1 VPPHSQDRRKVLLA
15 LAFGGVNVLVLRNL
29 PPSRS
34 NDPLAPVAVGPSEP
48 AVLPGFDA
56 PAPQGH
62 TFDVVLRGGR
72 VMDPDTGFDSVADV
86 GIDATTI
93 TAIVERAEGDD
104 GLQGRRVIDADGL
117 VVAPGFIDILSYDP
131 NDHGIW
137 YKVADGV
144 TSNLGM
150 HGLNARADQYF
161 AYWDTEGSPCHYGGA
176 FDTPWARASLGIDPG
191 KAASSAQVGQLV
203 AMAEENLA
211 NGWMGVD
218 FEPEYTPGVEY
229 EEILAQARV
238 AAAAGVPCFF
248 HGRYSDM
255 EPPGTNVETLEEIL
269 RVAREAVVPVHVE
282 HITSTGGTFSMQQ
295 SLATLEAARSEGVD
309 VTACMY
315 PYDHWATYLGSPRF
329 NEGWQ
334 ERFRISY
341 EDLEI
346 AGTGERLTASSF
358 RRYREQNLLAAAHAI
373 PVEDVIA
380 AFKSPLVMLGSDGIL
395 EPGNNNHPR
404 GAGTFA
410 RALGR
415 FVREE
420 GLLPLMDALGK
431 ATIMPARRL
440 EARAPDLR
448 RKGRLQVGA
457 DADITVFD
465 PATIRDRA
473 TVANPAQAS
482 VGVEWVLVLG
492 QVVKDPDQVHRDVKP
507 GRAIRSQLA

>member
-1 VPPHSQDRRKVLLA
+1 MAPHSQDRRKVLLA
-15 LAFGGVNVLVLRNL
+15 LAFGGVNALVLRRL
-29 PPSRS
+29 PSSRVGS
-34 NDPLAPVAVGPSEP
+34 APGASGGPSEP
-48 AVLPGFDA
+48 AVLPGFD
-56 PAPQGH
+56 PPPTEGH
-62 TFDVVLRGGR
+62 TFDVVVRGGR
-72 VMDPDTGFDSVADV
+72 VMDPATGFDGVADV
-86 GIDATTI
+86 GIDGTTI
-93 TAIVERAEGDD
+93 GAISSDEP
-104 GLQGRRVIDADGL
+104 GLLGRRVIEADGK

-137 YKVADGV
+137 FKVADGV

-150 HGLNARADQYF
+150 HGLNARADEWF

-176 FDTPWARASLGIDPG
+176 FDTPWARAALGIEPDD
-191 KAASSAQVGQLV
+191 AASSAQLGQLV

-218 FEPEYTPGVEY
+218 FEPEYTPGVTY
-229 EEILAQARV
+229 EEIAAQAKV
-238 AAAAGVPCFF
+238 AAAAGVPSFF

-269 RVAREAVVPVHVE
+269 RVARDFGGAVHVE
-282 HITSTGGTFSMQQ
+282 HITSTGGTFSMEQ
-295 SLATLEAARSEGVD
+295 SLATLDTASAAGID

-329 NEGWQ
+329 NDGWQ

-341 EDLEI
+341 DDLEI
-346 AGTGERLTASSF
+346 AGTGERLTAASF
-358 RRYREQNLLAAAHAI
+358 RRYREENLLAAAHAI
-373 PVEDVIA
+373 PAADVVA
-380 AFKSPLVMLGSDGIL
+380 AFQSDIVMLGSDGIL

-410 RALGR
+410 RTLGR

-420 GLLPLMDALGK
+420 ELLPLMDALAK
-431 ATIMPARRL
+431 MTIMPARRL
-440 EARAPDLR
+440 EAKAPAMA

-465 PATIRDRA
+465 PETVRDRA
-473 TVANPAQAS
+473 TVAHPAQAS
-482 VGVEWVLVLG
+482 VGIEWVLVLG
-492 QVVKDPDQVHRDVKP
+492 QVVKDPDEIHRDVKP
-507 GRAIRSQLA
+507 GRAIKSEL

>member
-1 VPPHSQDRRKVLLA
+1 MPPQSQDRRKVLLA
-15 LAFGGVNVLVLRNL
+15 LAFGAVNALVLRRL
-29 PPSRS
+29 PSTRQP
-34 NDPLAPVAVGPSEP
+34 DALAATAGPSEP
-48 AVLPGFDA
+48 AVLPGFE
-56 PAPQGH
+56 PPTPQGH
-62 TFDVVLRGGR
+62 AFDIVLKGGR
-72 VMDPDTGFDSVADV
+72 VMDPASRFDRVADV
-86 GIDATTI
+86 GIDGTTI
-93 TAIVERAEGDD
+93 GAISEDEELV
-104 GLQGRRVIDADGL
+104 GRRVIDVGGK

-137 YKVADGV
+137 FKVADGV
-144 TSNLGM
+144 TTNLGM
-150 HGLNARADQYF
+150 HGINARSDEWF

-176 FDTPWARASLGIDPG
+176 FDSPWARAVLEIAPDDS
-191 KAASSAQVGQLV
+191 ASAAQVGQLV

-218 FEPEYTPGVEY
+218 FEPEYTPGVLY
-229 EEILAQARV
+229 EEILAQAQV

-255 EPPGTNVETLEEIL
+255 EPPGTNVETLDEIL
-269 RVAREAVVPVHVE
+269 RVARDAGVAVHVE
-282 HITSTGGTFSMQQ
+282 HITSTGGTFSMEE
-295 SLATLEAARSEGVD
+295 SLATLEAARGEGID
-309 VTACMY
+309 VSACMY

-329 NEGWQ
+329 ADGWE
-334 ERFRISY
+334 ERFRIAY
-341 EDLEI
+341 DDLEI

-358 RRYREQNLLAAAHAI
+358 RRYREANLLAAAHAI
-373 PVEDVIA
+373 PTADVVA

-420 GLLPLMDALGK
+420 KLLPLMDALAK
-431 ATIMPARRL
+431 ATIMPAQRL
-440 EARAPDLR
+440 EGRAPALA

-465 PATIRDRA
+465 PETVRDRA
-473 TVANPAQAS
+473 TVADPAQSS
-482 VGVEWVLVLG
+482 VGIEWVLVLG
-492 QVVKDPDQVHRDVKP
+492 QVVKDPDEVHRDVKP
-507 GRAIRSQLA
+507 GRAIKSELA